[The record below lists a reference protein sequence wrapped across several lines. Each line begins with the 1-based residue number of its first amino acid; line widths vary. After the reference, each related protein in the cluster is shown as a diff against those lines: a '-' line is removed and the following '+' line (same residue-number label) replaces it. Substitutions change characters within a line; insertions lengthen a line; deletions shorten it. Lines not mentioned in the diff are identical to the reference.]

1 MRRRRQKHVFVLTTT
16 ALALGISLFSI
27 FQLSPSLSNNL
38 QQQQHQEDIRSLLLS
53 EFKGNVE
60 NGTAAVSQEKHQ
72 VSRHSHPHKLK
83 PAAPLSF
90 RSSTVVGNVDQEIA
104 RKESLNVLQNYR
116 QSNNQHPSYVAKYH
130 AARNKN
136 QNASS
141 HQSTTALTFEKIQAF
156 QEQGRQM
163 QRDKY
168 EAKHPEKTQRNNHKH
183 HHILPIY
190 NRTNPVKMIYFLHIH
205 KAGGSAL
212 CHATYPNRLS
222 ANRKHNCNVQDDQRC
237 CGHHDSFEAQVTFA
251 QHSYYDFVAS
261 ERELYESLAPEW
273 YDYVTIL
280 RNSRD
285 RYYSHYHHLM
295 LAKDDK
301 QDGVPNSFPEWW
313 SGQPDNWSTRMICG
327 PKCVGVGGEENTN
340 NPIKYRIS
348 KDLFEYTLDRLAKF
362 SDILFLESINASFT
376 KFVQRHNWT
385 NVGGLKVVNQKQNHT
400 AAAAIIQKEQQDGW
414 NPLMDALDN
423 ALYEFAQRKEANLV
437 PFAQYSD
444 AVQRELDHYFE
455 RGPLQNCTTLCCHEC
470 TVY

>member
-1 MRRRRQKHVFVLTTT
+1 MRRRRRHAFSFVLTTA

-27 FQLSPSLSNNL
+27 LQLSPSLSNNL

-53 EFKGNVE
+53 EFKGNSG
-60 NGTAAVSQEKHQ
+60 NGTAAVSQAKHQ
-72 VSRHSHPHKLK
+72 VSHKLK
-83 PAAPLSF
+83 PVAPLSF
-90 RSSTVVGNVDQEIA
+90 RSSTVVGNVDHEIA

-116 QSNNQHPSYVAKYH
+116 QSNNQHPSYVAKYQ

-141 HQSTTALTFEKIQAF
+141 HQSSTALTFEKIQAF

-168 EAKHPEKTQRNNHKH
+168 EAKHPGNHKH

-237 CGHHDSFEAQVTFA
+237 CGHHDSYEAQVTFA

-295 LAKDDK
+295 LAKDK
-301 QDGVPNSFPEWW
+301 QDVVPNSFPEWW

-327 PKCVGVGGEENTN
+327 PKCGG
-340 NPIKYRIS
+340 IKYRIS
-348 KDLFEYTLDRLAKF
+348 KELFEYTLDRIAKF

-400 AAAAIIQKEQQDGW
+400 SDAAAAAIIQKEKQDGW